1 MKSTNHCA
9 PTKRPQQQ
17 QPTKKKRKI
26 KDDYRAEITPVP
38 PPSHKELGFNTTAV
52 EKAVAAGPAGLR
64 SAQRI
69 ALNYAKKYLVD
80 AEDHWK
86 QDSQFLRDWQTSLDA
101 RYRAHARYARRWRP
115 RFLAALSVTHSPR
128 LSSDYAGVQHQTAYN
143 HRKLD
148 PEFARQWEDA
158 QDHAIELLHART
170 FQRAL
175 EGDLE
180 PVYYMGVPVGYIR
193 KFSDKLQIEMLRAYR
208 PDRFKTPGQ
217 APINI
222 DTGNKILVLDEATRM
237 RLIEK
242 RRQALALMPGP
253 DEEKEKS
260 HSETAQLEPLTHDS
274 SRL

>member
-1 MKSTNHCA
+1 MVF
-9 PTKRPQQQ
+9 
-17 QPTKKKRKI
+17 
-26 KDDYRAEITPVP
+26 D
-38 PPSHKELGFNTTAV
+38 
-52 EKAVAAGPAGLR
+52 
-64 SAQRI
+64 
-69 ALNYAKKYLVD
+69 
-80 AEDHWK
+80 
-86 QDSQFLRDWQTSLDA
+86 
-101 RYRAHARYARRWRP
+101 P

-158 QDHAIELLHART
+158 QDHAIELLRART

-180 PVYYMGVPVGYIR
+180 PVYYMGVPTGYIR

-222 DTGNKILVLDEATRM
+222 DTGSKILVLDEATRM

-253 DEEKEKS
+253 DEEGTPS
-260 HSETAQLEPLTHDS
+260 HSVTQQPEGLTPATP
-274 SRL
+274 